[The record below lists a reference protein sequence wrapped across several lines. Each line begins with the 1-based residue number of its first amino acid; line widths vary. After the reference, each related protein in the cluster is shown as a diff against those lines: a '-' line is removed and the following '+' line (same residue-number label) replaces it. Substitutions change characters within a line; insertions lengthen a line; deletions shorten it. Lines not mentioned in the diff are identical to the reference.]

1 MLRWSLRSD
10 VPFGR
15 GPASLDGSGLKSV
28 PSALFRRIA
37 LARRGKGAST
47 PPYCVRAGR
56 RLPAQ
61 LMPTQPIP
69 TPVRKVGPK
78 MKRNTRDAML
88 AARLAMAIVGTVA
101 VAGRV
106 GAADSPAAEP
116 PRPDVRKEL
125 FGTMPDGQAVELF
138 TLRNGRGLE
147 AQVMTLGATLVTVR
161 APDRGG
167 KVQPVTLYKRSL
179 AEYLKGHPLLG
190 SIVGR
195 YANRIAGAR
204 FEIDGVIYPLEAN
217 AGKHHI
223 HGGRRG
229 FQGLLWQAGPLSEP
243 SSAGVRLQLV
253 SPDGQAG
260 YPGTLRATVL
270 YRLTADNELVMDY
283 TATTDKPTHVNLT
296 NHAYWNLTGNEQE
309 DVLGHIL
316 EIEADHYLPADE
328 ALIPTGEIRSVR
340 GTPLDFT
347 RPAPIGSRVGQL
359 PRKYYDDCYV
369 LNKKP
374 GAGLSRAARLVEP
387 RSGRTMEVWTT
398 QPGMQLY
405 TGNRFG
411 VCLETQ
417 HYPDSPN
424 KPGFPSTLLR
434 PGQTYRHTTVHKF
447 AVER

>member
-1 MLRWSLRSD
+1 M
-10 VPFGR
+10 V
-15 GPASLDGSGLKSV
+15 GL
-28 PSALFRRIA
+28 A
-37 LARRGKGAST
+37 
-47 PPYCVRAGR
+47 
-56 RLPAQ
+56 
-61 LMPTQPIP
+61 
-69 TPVRKVGPK
+69 
-78 MKRNTRDAML
+78 
-88 AARLAMAIVGTVA
+88 
-101 VAGRV
+101 
-106 GAADSPAAEP
+106 GAADPSAAEP
-116 PRPDVRKEL
+116 PRPEVRREL
-125 FGTMPDGQAVELF
+125 FGTMPEAQAVELF

-167 KVQPVTLYKRSL
+167 KLQPVTLYKRSL

-204 FEIDGVIYPLEAN
+204 FEIDGVIYSLEAN

-229 FQGLLWQAGPLSEP
+229 FQWLLWQAEP
-243 SSAGVRLQLV
+243 VGEARAAGVRLQLV

-296 NHAYWNLTGNEQE
+296 NHAYWNLTGDEQQ

-316 EIEADHYLPADE
+316 EIEAHHYLPADE

-347 RPAPIGSRVGQL
+347 RPATIGSRVGQL

-369 LNKKP
+369 LDRKA
-374 GAGLSRAARLVEP
+374 GVGLSRAARLVEP

-434 PGQTYRHTTVHKF
+434 PGQTYRQTTVHKF

>member
-1 MLRWSLRSD
+1 MRRST
-10 VPFGR
+10 R
-15 GPASLDGSGLKSV
+15 GAVLVTRLVMGLVGVAASGV
-28 PSALFRRIA
+28 AA
-37 LARRGKGAST
+37 LAE
-47 PPYCVRAGR
+47 
-56 RLPAQ
+56 LPA
-61 LMPTQPIP
+61 
-69 TPVRKVGPK
+69 
-78 MKRNTRDAML
+78 
-88 AARLAMAIVGTVA
+88 GTVLPLL
-101 VAGRV
+101 AG
-106 GAADSPAAEP
+106 AEP
-116 PRPDVRKEL
+116 SRLEVRKEL
-125 FGTMPDGQAVELF
+125 FGTLPDGQAVELF

-161 APDRGG
+161 APDRHGQ
-167 KVQPVTLYKRSL
+167 VQPVTLYRRSL

-204 FEIDGVIYPLEAN
+204 FVIDGVTYPLEAN

-229 FQGLLWQAGPLSEP
+229 FPWLLWQAEPLP
-243 SSAGVRLQLV
+243 DARSAGVRLQLV

-260 YPGTLRATVL
+260 YPGTVQTTVV
-270 YRLTADNELVMDY
+270 YRLTEDNELVMEY
-283 TATTDKPTHVNLT
+283 TATTDKPTHINLT
-296 NHAYWNLTGNEQE
+296 NHAYWNLTGREDA

-316 EIEADHYLPADE
+316 QLEADHYLPADE
-328 ALIPTGEIRSVR
+328 ALIPTGEIRSVQ

-347 RPAPIGSRVGQL
+347 QPKSIGSRVEQL
-359 PRKYYDDCYV
+359 PRKYYDDCLV
-369 LNKKP
+369 LRKKP
-374 GAGLSRAARLVEP
+374 GEGLSFAARLVEP

-434 PGQTYRHTTVHKF
+434 PGQTYRQTTIHKF
-447 AVER
+447 GIAR

>member
-1 MLRWSLRSD
+1 MTRITLGPAPVSPLMLVLMGLATRALPA
-10 VPFGR
+10 VPDPSAAAVSAVFAGRQPSGPQVQKESFGR
-15 GPASLDGSGLKSV
+15 L
-28 PSALFRRIA
+28 
-37 LARRGKGAST
+37 
-47 PPYCVRAGR
+47 
-56 RLPAQ
+56 
-61 LMPTQPIP
+61 
-69 TPVRKVGPK
+69 
-78 MKRNTRDAML
+78 
-88 AARLAMAIVGTVA
+88 
-101 VAGRV
+101 
-106 GAADSPAAEP
+106 
-116 PRPDVRKEL
+116 
-125 FGTMPDGQAVELF
+125 PDGQAVDLF

-161 APDRGG
+161 APDRAG

-179 AEYLKGHPLLG
+179 DEYLKGHPLLG

-204 FEIDGVIYPLEAN
+204 FVIDGVPYALEAN

-229 FQGLLWQAGPLSEP
+229 FQWLLWQAEPLVVAR
-243 SSAGVRLQLV
+243 SAGVRLQLV

-260 YPGTLRATVL
+260 YPGTLRTTVV
-270 YRLTADNELVMDY
+270 YRLTEDNELVMDY

-296 NHAYWNLTGNEQE
+296 NHAYWNLTGTEGA

-316 EIEADHYLPADE
+316 QVEADHYLPADE
-328 ALIPTGEIRSVR
+328 ALIPTGEIRSVH

-347 RPAPIGSRVGQL
+347 RPVAIGARVDQL
-359 PRKYYDDCYV
+359 ARKYYDDCFV
-369 LNKKP
+369 LRKKP
-374 GAGLSRAARLVEP
+374 GEELSLAARLVEP

-424 KPGFPSTLLR
+424 KPAFPSTLLR
-434 PGQTYRHTTVHKF
+434 PGQTYRQTTVHKF
-447 AVER
+447 GIQP

>member
-1 MLRWSLRSD
+1 M
-10 VPFGR
+10 
-15 GPASLDGSGLKSV
+15 KQ
-28 PSALFRRIA
+28 
-37 LARRGKGAST
+37 ST
-47 PPYCVRAGR
+47 LNAILV
-56 RLPAQ
+56 
-61 LMPTQPIP
+61 
-69 TPVRKVGPK
+69 VG
-78 MKRNTRDAML
+78 
-88 AARLAMAIVGTVA
+88 I
-101 VAGRV
+101 
-106 GAADSPAAEP
+106 GAASGIVLPGLAPAWLAAAEP
-116 PRPDVRKEL
+116 ARPEVQKQL
-125 FGTMPDGQAVELF
+125 FGTMPDGQAVNLY
-138 TLRNGRGLE
+138 TLRNGQGLE

-161 APDRGG
+161 APDRSG
-167 KVQPVTLYKRSL
+167 KVQPVTLYRRSL
-179 AEYLKGHPLLG
+179 AQYLKGHPLLG

-195 YANRIAGAR
+195 YANRIAHAR
-204 FEIDGVIYPLEAN
+204 FAIDGVTYSLEAN

-229 FQGLLWQAGPLSEP
+229 FQWLLWPAEP
-243 SSAGVRLQLV
+243 VSDDRSAGVRLELV

-296 NHAYWNLTGNEQE
+296 NHAYWNLTGSESE

-316 EIEADHYLPADE
+316 QLDADHYLPADD

-340 GTPLDFT
+340 DTPLDFT
-347 RPAPIGSRVGQL
+347 RPAPIGSRVEQL

-374 GAGLSRAARLVEP
+374 GQGLSRAARLVEP
-387 RSGRTMEVWTT
+387 KSGRTMEVWTT

-424 KPGFPSTLLR
+424 KPAFPSTLLR
-434 PGQTYRHTTVHKF
+434 PGQTYRQTTVHKF
-447 AVER
+447 GTER